1 MRLGHEQFEAFERH
15 SGDKPMNPTFRF
27 SAAVLLAGASAIAA
41 TFGTPLAQAQT
52 QDYPTRPVKMLVGFA
67 AGGPTDVLARI
78 VANGLS
84 RSLGQQ
90 VIVDNRP
97 GVGGVIANKE
107 IARAPADGYNLV
119 FAGDAT
125 LTVQPQVVPSAGYD
139 PVKDFTPLR
148 LVASQTNVLVTNT
161 GKSLPDVTALLA
173 KARKSPGTMTYGS
186 AGSGSPSHL
195 IGALFT
201 ARTGTELIHVPYK
214 GAAPAF
220 TDLIGG
226 QIDAMF
232 VGMPVALQNGKRS
245 ELKLIA
251 ITGAKRSRDLPNVP
265 TFEELGISGLGA
277 ETAVWWAVMAPPRL
291 PVEVAQRL
299 DQALQATLQDPE
311 VRKNLAAQGVD
322 ILDLDSKTTSQWIQR
337 DSARWAE
344 LIRSKKVSIE

>member
-1 MRLGHEQFEAFERH
+1 MR
-15 SGDKPMNPTFRF
+15 PMLRT
-27 SAAVLLAGASAIAA
+27 SAATLLATAIGLSSA
-41 TFGTPLAQAQT
+41 LAHGQT
-52 QDYPTRPVKMLVGFA
+52 QDYPARPVKMLVGFA

-84 RSLGQQ
+84 RNLGQQ
-90 VIVDNRP
+90 VLIDNRP

-125 LTVQPQVVPSAGYD
+125 LTVQPQVVPSAGYE
-139 PVKDFTPLR
+139 PLKDFTPLR
-148 LVASQTNVLVTNT
+148 LIAAQTNVLVTNT
-161 GKSLPDVTALLA
+161 SKGLPDVAALLA
-173 KARKSPGTMTYGS
+173 KTRQNPGRLSYGS

-195 IGALFT
+195 IGALFS
-201 ARTGTELIHVPYK
+201 ARTATEMVHVPYK

-232 VGMPVALQNGKRS
+232 VGMPVALQNANRP
-245 ELKLIA
+245 ELKLLA

-265 TFEELGISGLGA
+265 TFDELGISGLGS
-277 ETAVWWAVMAPPRL
+277 ETAVWWAVMAPARL
-291 PVEVAQRL
+291 PADVAQRL
-299 DQALQATLQDPE
+299 EQAIQATLQDPE

-322 ILDLDSKTTSQWIQR
+322 ILDLDSKTTTQWIQR

-344 LIRSKKVSIE
+344 LIRSKKVTIE